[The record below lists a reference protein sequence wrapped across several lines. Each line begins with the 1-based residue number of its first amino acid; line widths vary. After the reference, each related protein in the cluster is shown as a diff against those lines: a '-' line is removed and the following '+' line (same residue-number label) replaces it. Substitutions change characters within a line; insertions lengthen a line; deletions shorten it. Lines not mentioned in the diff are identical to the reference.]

1 MKAKSKSPQASRTRF
16 PLKADLRCGFIFLLL
31 IPFALPGLLITS
43 LYVDLYEWLKVQRW
57 TEVPATLTA
66 IERKSYDDGDT
77 VRAWLEGEFNYSVD
91 EVEYTSDRIFLGRQF
106 PISVSRT
113 VRDLEPRVDQPDAVI
128 CFVNFD
134 DPSQAI
140 LLRNSGWHNYG
151 VWTMASM
158 IFASIGFAAML
169 VVIHFWKGERE
180 TEIRSIAFPDKP
192 WRWHPSWQP
201 QSITAEA
208 SRSFFLM
215 GLCVWWLL
223 SLFPAS
229 IVASVEVYEGNWF
242 GLCVLIPFVFVFAL
256 LCYAVRQFR
265 FYRLV
270 DQGELALS
278 KKYFQVGA
286 TTNAECVFPVQLFPN
301 GDVRTRLSRFELNVG
316 IDDDPYI
323 VIQQKACQIVKGKVR
338 VPVSVSIP
346 AGSPRSTVVDEYS
359 ATWKLT
365 VKVPGDRGNYSVKF
379 ELPVFDIAEH

>member
-1 MKAKSKSPQASRTRF
+1 
-16 PLKADLRCGFIFLLL
+16 
-31 IPFALPGLLITS
+31 
-43 LYVDLYEWLKVQRW
+43 
-57 TEVPATLTA
+57 
-66 IERKSYDDGDT
+66 
-77 VRAWLEGEFNYSVD
+77 
-91 EVEYTSDRIFLGRQF
+91 
-106 PISVSRT
+106 
-113 VRDLEPRVDQPDAVI
+113 
-128 CFVNFD
+128 
-134 DPSQAI
+134 
-140 LLRNSGWHNYG
+140 
-151 VWTMASM
+151 
-158 IFASIGFAAML
+158 ML

-180 TEIRSIAFPDKP
+180 AEIRSIAFPDKP

-223 SLFPAS
+223 SLIPAS

-242 GLCVLIPFVFVFAL
+242 GLCVLIPFVFVFVFAL

-278 KKYFQVGA
+278 RKYFQVGA